1 MSAFSAFDGT
11 KLAYDEL
18 GMAGD
23 PVVCLPG
30 GPMQASV
37 YLGDLGGLSEERRLI
52 RLDLRG
58 TGDSAVPEDV
68 ESYRCDRLVDD
79 VEALRRHLA
88 LDLMDLLAHS
98 AGANLALLY
107 AVRHPDRVRRLTL
120 VAPSLMAAGISV
132 SVTDR
137 REVADLRTG
146 EEWFPEASAALAR
159 VAAEGGSVR
168 DWERLAPFFYGRWDA
183 AARAHKALEAGGRNH
198 EAAAIFGSEGAFDA
212 RAVREALA
220 DFRSPTLILAG
231 ELDLNTP
238 PSRAAELA
246 EIFPNVELVVQ
257 PGSAHFPWLDDAD
270 RFVATTSAFLAGD
283 PRPERD

>member
-1 MSAFSAFDGT
+1 MSALSAFDGT

-18 GMAGD
+18 GTGGD

-30 GPMQASV
+30 GPMQASQ
-37 YLGDLGGLSEERRLI
+37 YLGDLGGLSEKRRLI

-58 TGDSAVPEDV
+58 TGDSAVPEDLG
-68 ESYRCDRLVDD
+68 SYRCDRLVDD

-88 LDLMDLLAHS
+88 LDRMDLLAHS

-107 AVRHPDRVRRLTL
+107 AVRHPGRVRKLAL
-120 VAPSLMAAGISV
+120 VAPSLMATGISV
-132 SVTDR
+132 SATDR
-137 REVADLRTG
+137 REVAHLRTG

-159 VAAEGGSVR
+159 VAADGGSAQ
-168 DWERLAPFFYGRWDA
+168 DWERLTPFFYGRWDA
-183 AARAHKALEAGGRNH
+183 AARAHKASEASGRNH

-212 RAVREALA
+212 HAVREALA

-231 ELDLNTP
+231 ELDVNSP

-246 EIFPNVELVVQ
+246 EIFPNAELVVQ

-270 RFVATTSAFLAGD
+270 RFVATTRAFLAD
-283 PRPERD
+283 PGAERD